1 MDLRAAMN
9 TKGDTSDMAIVKPT
23 EQLRTSPPECSV
35 SRAMATGAARCVLS
49 ELEKLFKLNS

>member
-9 TKGDTSDMAIVKPT
+9 TKGDTSDMAIVKTT

-49 ELEKLFKLNS
+49 ELENLL